1 MRRHV
6 ISIFLACITLCC
18 SCSHNLEPYSSCRP
32 YTRWWWFADDI
43 QRQDIREQLEWAKE
57 AGLGGV
63 EIAWR
68 HPFNNEYPQKYPEWL
83 SPEWSDVVAYT
94 KQCAD
99 SLGLGCDFTY
109 GTHWPF
115 MDADMPEEY
124 GSRRYFETE
133 SPATRS
139 KGWFMP
145 RLGRILNH
153 LDKEAFDWYADR
165 MDIGLK
171 EAYKGSTSA
180 VFVDSWEVKSNHL
193 WTEGFGKLFYERFGY
208 DIEPFME
215 KLYEPGYEDY
225 FYDYLEVV
233 SDLAINN
240 FYKPFTER
248 AHMNGAI
255 SRSQC
260 NGSPTD
266 LLSAYLQVD
275 IPETEAL
282 LYEPNFSRIAA
293 SAATLGN
300 KPVVSAETFTCLYG
314 FGKRPHKNGRG
325 PEMGHEQ
332 IADMRL
338 VADALFANGTN
349 QIVWHG
355 MPYDKVGSKRKHFYA
370 SVHLSPTA
378 YFAGQL
384 KEFNAYMAR
393 VSEYMR
399 KGRNYSEIA
408 VYLPVED
415 GHRALYYPDELRY
428 PGMNHQYQLGYVRMP
443 EYLEGYQA
451 TWLNREILAKGKMK
465 RGRLVYGDC
474 SFSAFA
480 CDVEFMDIA
489 SLRSLVGHAKNGL
502 PVILS
507 RIPKQPGVNK
517 SGEYEILLQELASMK
532 NVSQEAQ
539 SVLESVHP
547 IMKIAS
553 TYSVSE
559 DIMPD
564 QEGSVRL
571 PEFWCRQDK
580 DTRYI
585 FIATPAACSMHYPLR
600 YGQAF
605 EDKGSTI
612 NVEICTS
619 KGMKPYTLHFE
630 PNQSILLKV
639 NANGEIEEIPLDFKA
654 ERIEGPG
661 IFD

>member
-1 MRRHV
+1 
-6 ISIFLACITLCC
+6 
-18 SCSHNLEPYSSCRP
+18 
-32 YTRWWWFADDI
+32 
-43 QRQDIREQLEWAKE
+43 
-57 AGLGGV
+57 
-63 EIAWR
+63 
-68 HPFNNEYPQKYPEWL
+68 
-83 SPEWSDVVAYT
+83 
-94 KQCAD
+94 
-99 SLGLGCDFTY
+99 
-109 GTHWPF
+109 
-115 MDADMPEEY
+115 
-124 GSRRYFETE
+124 
-133 SPATRS
+133 
-139 KGWFMP
+139 
-145 RLGRILNH
+145 
-153 LDKEAFDWYADR
+153 
-165 MDIGLK
+165 
-171 EAYKGSTSA
+171 
-180 VFVDSWEVKSNHL
+180 
-193 WTEGFGKLFYERFGY
+193 
-208 DIEPFME
+208 ME

-378 YFAGQL
+378 YFAGQI
-384 KEFNAYMAR
+384 KEFNAYMTR
-393 VSEYMR
+393 VSGYMR
-399 KGRNYSEIA
+399 KGRNCSEIA

-415 GHRALYYPDELRY
+415 GHRTLYYPDELRY

-451 TWLNREILAKGKMK
+451 TWVNREILAKGKMK

-480 CDVEFMDIA
+480 CDVGFMDIA

-517 SGEYEILLQELASMK
+517 SGEYEIRLQELASME
-532 NVSQEAQ
+532 NVSQEPQ

-559 DIMPD
+559 DITPD

-639 NANGEIEEIPLDFKA
+639 NANGEIEQIPLDFKA